1 MTEHE
6 WVRENLDAYVAGALS
21 AADLGRVALHVADC
35 ADCKEA
41 LTCAQ
46 KLETTMAELFA
57 DARPDAKLEDR
68 MIRRLRQARV
78 PFRWSMWMRFA
89 AGAAAV
95 VLLGVVG
102 AIVQAVAAGNAGP
115 LGGLRMAT
123 RTDDERQARTYFGA
137 RTRGNVER
145 DRNKEGKEG
154 FSVVDI
160 DPAATELDSD
170 IKYMNERI
178 AEASVPGAN
187 NPGIDGKLDENDGKN
202 GKPIT
207 SINSIVVDDSR
218 SMDGTIFARRG

>member
-95 VLLGVVG
+95 VMLGVVG
-102 AIVQAVAAGNAGP
+102 AVVQAVAAGGAFPGRTVFSSRGRARKEN
-115 LGGLRMAT
+115 GLPRLIT
-123 RTDDERQARTYFGA
+123 GQQR
-137 RTRGNVER
+137 
-145 DRNKEGKEG
+145 
-154 FSVVDI
+154 S
-160 DPAATELDSD
+160 
-170 IKYMNERI
+170 RI
-178 AEASVPGAN
+178 
-187 NPGIDGKLDENDGKN
+187 
-202 GKPIT
+202 
-207 SINSIVVDDSR
+207 
-218 SMDGTIFARRG
+218 